1 MAKDIIVVGGGIVG
15 VCSALLLQRAGH
27 KVVLIDAK
35 KPGRETSYGNAGVF
49 AEASFVVLNSPGLLK
64 ILPKLL
70 FNRTL
75 KLRVNHLFVLKRLP
89 WFLKFLSYCR
99 EAHMMHAAGALR
111 QLLTLSMA
119 KHKDLIKAAGVGH
132 LLRQTGWLKLFR
144 TEAGFAEFSKELE
157 VIESFGARF
166 TVYDREQIRQIEPG
180 LKPVYCKA
188 IMMDDTCTVSSPA
201 DLTDAY
207 VELFQANG
215 GVVEQT
221 RVTGLSQQDG
231 VWCVQC
237 GAQKFTADDVVLAAG
252 AWSAELASW
261 LGYQIPMA
269 WERGYH
275 VHLQPGDAAALTRPI
290 HDIEAG
296 FVMSPM
302 DQGIRVTSGV
312 ELTDRDAPPNDRQI
326 NCSVEM
332 ARQAYDMKH
341 QLDQTPWMGRRPTLI
356 DSLPMIGA
364 APRHYGLWFNFGHQH
379 LGLSLA
385 PGSAYLLTS
394 LIENTPPPTAAA
406 AFSPTRFRL

>member
-1 MAKDIIVVGGGIVG
+1 MAKHIIVVGGGIVG

-27 KVVLIDAK
+27 KVRLIDAK
-35 KPGRETSYGNAGVF
+35 TPGRETSYGNAGVF
-49 AEASFVVLNSPGLLK
+49 AEASFVVLNSPGLIKL
-64 ILPKLL
+64 LPKLL

-75 KLRVNHLFVLKRLP
+75 KLRVNHLFLLKRLP

-99 EAHMMHAAGALR
+99 AAHVLHAAGALR
-111 QLLTLSMA
+111 QLLTLSLDI
-119 KHKDLIKAAGVGH
+119 HKDLIKAAGVGH

-144 TEAGFAEFSKELE
+144 TEAGFAEFSKELA
-157 VIESFGARF
+157 VIKSFGARF

-188 IMMDDTCTVSSPA
+188 VLMDDTCTVSSPA

-207 VELFQANG
+207 VRLFQAAG

-221 RVTGLSQQDG
+221 KVTGLSQQESG
-231 VWCVQC
+231 WCVQC

-252 AWSAELASW
+252 AWSAEIASW

-275 VHLQPGDAAALTRPI
+275 MHLQPGDGPALTRPI

-302 DQGIRVTSGV
+302 DQGMRVTSGV
-312 ELTDRDAPPNDRQI
+312 ELTDRDAPPNYRQI
-326 NCSVEM
+326 DYSVTM
-332 ARQAYDMKH
+332 ARQAYDMKDR
-341 QLDQTPWMGRRPTLI
+341 LDQTPWMGRRPTLI

-364 APRHYGLWFNFGHQH
+364 APRHDGLWFNFGHQH

-385 PGSAYLLTS
+385 PGSAQLLTA
-394 LIENTPPPTAAA
+394 LIENAPPPSAAA